1 MAKSFWDL
9 RRSNRDCIIAGICG
23 GLGEYTPMP
32 AWMWRALFIF
42 SLFIGG
48 AGIVAYIILWI
59 CMPVDEYF

>member
-1 MAKSFWDL
+1 
-9 RRSNRDCIIAGICG
+9 
-23 GLGEYTPMP
+23 LGEYTPMP